1 MYTVSTTLGVN
12 DGMCYMCDVG
22 GGGYLQLRDAI
33 AMGTQNNK
41 DVSIEVDKND
51 YIMVKS
57 RVIKMDC
64 CCVFTCMLPMSVEG
78 MGRRKSLA
86 VRRR

>member
-1 MYTVSTTLGVN
+1 MYTVSITLGVS
-12 DGMCYMCDVG
+12 DGMCYMWGVRG
-22 GGGYLQLRDAI
+22 GVYLQLKYAI
-33 AMGTQNNK
+33 AMGTQNK
-41 DVSIEVDKND
+41 QRCTHWSSEND
-51 YIMVKS
+51 YVMVKS
-57 RVIKMDC
+57 RVIKMD

>member
-1 MYTVSTTLGVN
+1 MYTVSSTLGVN
-12 DGMCYMCDVG
+12 DGMCYMCGVG

-41 DVSIEVDKND
+41 DVD